1 MAGQLVSIKDRTGE
15 QLARALVPGGWV
27 SGGDRF
33 DDPTQKYRPVIAAA
47 RASLPDGSVTMFMQ
61 TGEEFLEVVN
71 PAGLDEKHE
80 ENKIDPYF
88 GIMMRR
94 YLLKE
99 DYMDNMAIALAGGA
113 GPALETETDIPLIGG
128 RSAVEFSA
136 LIGERVSEKARDMTG
151 TELPANSCGNGAD
164 QTADS
169 RKAETDQFTDSRDEA
184 NWQFILK
191 HTLTAHPIRQY
202 RFTKDGKEKV
212 MILAADLF
220 AYDYDLAGRGS
231 GALSGL
237 PGGLLGRGTG
247 SYISWGSEMIGA
259 VIADSNKAVWARQA
273 FFRFAAS
280 FKWTMT

>member
-15 QLARALVPGGWV
+15 NLARALVPDGWV

-61 TGEEFLEVVN
+61 TGEEFLEVVT

-99 DYMDNMAIALAGGA
+99 DYMDGMAVALAGGA
-113 GPALETETDIPLIGG
+113 GPVLETETDIPLIGG
-128 RSAVEFSA
+128 RSAGEFSSYVE
-136 LIGERVSEKARDMTG
+136 ERIREKARDMTG
-151 TELPANSCGNGAD
+151 TDLPADDRENKSNKP
-164 QTADS
+164 ADS
-169 RKAETDQFTDSRDEA
+169 REEETDHDTNSREEA
-184 NWQFILK
+184 NWQLIPK

-220 AYDYDLAGRGS
+220 AYDYDLAGKGS